1 MTTTAFDVAREI
13 RSKLSGTDELI
24 VDYLS
29 NYLVDEAST
38 DEDSLQVTRDMLE
51 SFAESRPTAL
61 DELLAVLG
69 KMLASQ
75 ISQVAA
81 QARTGPRKLEKAMEM
96 SKAGAMSNTLAFA
109 EGVDLESI
117 NKAK

>member
-1 MTTTAFDVAREI
+1 MTTTSFDVAREI

-29 NYLVDEAST
+29 NYLVDEASA

-51 SFAESRPTAL
+51 SFAESRPAAL
-61 DELLAVLG
+61 DELLATLG

-75 ISQVAA
+75 LSQVVA
-81 QARTGPRKLEKAMEM
+81 QARAGPRKLEKAMEM
-96 SKAGAMSNTLAFA
+96 GKAGAMSSTLAFA

-117 NKAK
+117 NKSK

>member
-1 MTTTAFDVAREI
+1 M
-13 RSKLSGTDELI
+13 I

-29 NYLVDEAST
+29 NYLVDEASA

-61 DELLAVLG
+61 DELLATLG
-69 KMLASQ
+69 KILSSQ
-75 ISQVAA
+75 LSQVVA
-81 QARTGPRKLEKAMEM
+81 QSRSGPRKLEKAMEM
-96 SKAGAMSNTLAFA
+96 GKAGAMSNTLAFT

-117 NKAK
+117 NKSK